1 MKKIIFL
8 MLGLMLALT
17 CASAAQAGGAGLDVF
32 PGRVDIGPDFNGA
45 ELTITGEAPMGS
57 DIYIKVS
64 SPDDSVLE
72 LNRKGKV
79 WLFWMNVENTTVTDV
94 PKLYLVLSSA
104 PLDSAPADLRT
115 KLGISGD
122 FSYIYSR
129 AVVKKHTENG
139 SVKLPKESADS
150 YVSALVDIYRKSG
163 LYGIK
168 EKAVSV
174 KDGKFTAKVMLPPN
188 IPHEKC
194 SVTAYAVKDGVL
206 LDNASDSF
214 SVAGVGL
221 VRWLSRESIFYG
233 PEYGFMA
240 VLIALAFGAGIAV
253 LFSKI
258 ESMLGKG
265 KNTGFSAG
273 AGH

>member
-8 MLGLMLALT
+8 ILGLILVLT
-17 CASAAQAGGAGLDVF
+17 YASVAHAGEVGLDVS

-45 ELTITGEAPMGS
+45 DLTITGEAPGGS
-57 DIYIKVS
+57 DIYIKVA

-79 WLFWMNVENTTVTDV
+79 GPFWMNVENTTVTEV
-94 PKLYLVLSSA
+94 PKLYLILSSA
-104 PLDSAPADLRT
+104 PLDSAPADLST

-129 AVVKKHTENG
+129 AVVKKHTENE

-150 YVSALVDIYRKSG
+150 YVSALINIYREGG

-168 EKAVSV
+168 ENAVSV

-188 IPHEKC
+188 IPQEMC
-194 SVTAYAVKDGVL
+194 SVTAYAVRDGVL
-206 LDNASDSF
+206 LGSASASF
-214 SVAGVGL
+214 SVTGVGL
-221 VRWLSRESIFYG
+221 VRWLSRESIFFG
-233 PEYGFMA
+233 PEYGFLA
-240 VLIALAFGAGIAV
+240 VMIALAFGAGIAV
-253 LFSKI
+253 LFGKI
-258 ESMLGKG
+258 ENMLGKG

-273 AGH
+273 AGR